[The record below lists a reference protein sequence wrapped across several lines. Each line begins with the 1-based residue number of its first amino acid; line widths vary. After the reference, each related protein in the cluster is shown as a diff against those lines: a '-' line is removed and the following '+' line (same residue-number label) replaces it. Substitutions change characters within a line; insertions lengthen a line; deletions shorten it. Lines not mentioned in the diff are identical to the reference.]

1 MQRHIDT
8 QIQALRQEFITMGLE
23 VKAAL
28 EKAIIS
34 LKEDDKQA
42 AKEVIEHDEVI
53 NNHETHLEKKT
64 KTILNTIIQG
74 VQECHNRSC
83 DAHDYL

>member
-64 KTILNTIIQG
+64 AQIF
-74 VQECHNRSC
+74 VRSFRS
-83 DAHDYL
+83 

>member
-23 VKAAL
+23 VKASL

-42 AKEVIEHDEVI
+42 AKEIIEHEDRKSV
-53 NNHETHLEKKT
+53 
-64 KTILNTIIQG
+64 
-74 VQECHNRSC
+74 V
-83 DAHDYL
+83 

>member
-23 VKAAL
+23 VKASL

-53 NNHETHLEKKT
+53 NNHETH
-64 KTILNTIIQG
+64 
-74 VQECHNRSC
+74 
-83 DAHDYL
+83 

>member
-34 LKEDDKQA
+34 LKKM
-42 AKEVIEHDEVI
+42 I
-53 NNHETHLEKKT
+53 NKLLKRLSNTT
-64 KTILNTIIQG
+64 K
-74 VQECHNRSC
+74 
-83 DAHDYL
+83 

>member
-34 LKEDDKQA
+34 LKEDDKQV

-53 NNHETHLEKKT
+53 NNHETHLEKKDSSDHCTT
-64 KTILNTIIQG
+64 KSSS
-74 VQECHNRSC
+74 R
-83 DAHDYL
+83 